1 MEGIAKFLGSI
12 SKEEWAVFQGYG
24 FFFLVLFL
32 VIVLYAYWF
41 HLYRREKLGERNYEK
56 YADLAL
62 KDDINDTVLE
72 KK

>member
-1 MEGIAKFLGSI
+1 MESIAKFLNSI
-12 SKEEWAVFQGYG
+12 SREEWAAFQGYG

>member
-41 HLYRREKLGERNYEK
+41 HLYRREKRGERNYEK

>member
-1 MEGIAKFLGSI
+1 MESIAKFLGSI

-41 HLYRREKLGERNYEK
+41 HLYRREKRGERNYEK

>member
-1 MEGIAKFLGSI
+1 MESIAKFLNSI
-12 SKEEWAVFQGYG
+12 SREEWATFQGYG

-41 HLYRREKLGERNYEK
+41 HLCRREKLGERNYEK